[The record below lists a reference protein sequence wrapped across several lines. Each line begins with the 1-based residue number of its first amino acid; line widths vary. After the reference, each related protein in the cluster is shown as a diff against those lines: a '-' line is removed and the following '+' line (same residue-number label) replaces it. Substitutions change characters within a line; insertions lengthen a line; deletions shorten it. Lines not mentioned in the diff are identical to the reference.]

1 MTRGIDGNLKRK
13 IRRGIA
19 FLELNIL
26 LTLHGEVSPYTGL
39 VERSLS
45 TKNLSLVIIIP
56 VGI

>member
-1 MTRGIDGNLKRK
+1 VGFDGNLKRK

-19 FLELNIL
+19 FLELSIL
-26 LTLHGEVSPYTGL
+26 LTLHGEVSTYTGL